1 MIIKMWFG
9 INSTSITSNVQKMMP
24 KKNGSRGNLHTT
36 LEALTV
42 EGSDCTVFVEAVAV
56 ELTFRVLW
64 AERLLL
70 RSWKHIRGGYGF

>member
-1 MIIKMWFG
+1 MVWHQLNIY
-9 INSTSITSNVQKMMP
+9 NVKRAKNDA